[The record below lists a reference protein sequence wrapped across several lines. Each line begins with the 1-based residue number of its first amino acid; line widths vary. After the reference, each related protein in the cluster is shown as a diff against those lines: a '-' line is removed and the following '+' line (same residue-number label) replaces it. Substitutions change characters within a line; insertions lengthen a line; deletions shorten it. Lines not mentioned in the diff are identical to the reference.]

1 MSGGPSASGGGDR
14 GGSGKSGS
22 NVGGRRPA
30 GQAAK
35 EAKPGEAQGRAA
47 KGAKPDGAQGRAAKG
62 VKPGGAQGRD
72 RRSGGR
78 GQGQGG
84 GGNKAGAGA
93 PKASRRAATPRELAL
108 DILTKVAGSGAYSNL
123 QLKRALQDAGL
134 SRPDAALATELVYG
148 TIGRQ
153 ATLDY
158 WLDRYVAKGVAK
170 LQDWVHQLLRLSAY
184 QLLYLDRIPA
194 HAAVNEAVTIAK
206 RRGHA
211 GISGMVNGVLRSLD
225 RNRSELTPSAI
236 QLDDPIATVALRH
249 SYPEWLVRRWAD
261 VYGIEGAEAICEAG
275 NRSPQASIRA
285 NTLQGSREEL
295 LEQLKAEGLQA
306 KPSALAPA
314 GIVVES
320 GGNLA
325 DMDGF
330 KAGRWSLQDESS
342 MLVAEVV
349 QPKAGMKVLD
359 CCAAPGGKSAH
370 MAELMEGKGKVW
382 ANDLHAH
389 KRELI
394 VQQTERLKLRNVEA
408 VTGDATTLAERFAPG
423 SMDAVLLDAPC
434 SGFGVIRRKPE
445 IKWTKTEGDIAE
457 IGAVQRKLLDG
468 VSDLVKPG
476 GTLVY
481 STCTIEREE
490 NERQIEVFLQE
501 HPEFSLDAEWPVGL
515 LETLRRVGAIGEDF
529 NGQLQLLPQHFGSDG
544 FFIARMIKQA

>member
-1 MSGGPSASGGGDR
+1 MSGGTNAGGGREGASR
-14 GGSGKSGS
+14 GRAGKTSG
-22 NVGGRRPA
+22 NGGERRPA

-35 EAKPGEAQGRAA
+35 RTKPGGPNGA
-47 KGAKPDGAQGRAAKG
+47 KGAARGA
-62 VKPGGAQGRD
+62 
-72 RRSGGR
+72 
-78 GQGQGG
+78 
-84 GGNKAGAGA
+84 GGNSRAGASNA
-93 PKASRRAATPRELAL
+93 PRRAATPRELAL

-123 QLKRALQDAGL
+123 QLKRALQDADL
-134 SRPDAALATELVYG
+134 SRADAALATELVYG

-158 WLDRYVAKGVAK
+158 WLDRYVAKGVGK
-170 LQDWVHQLLRLSAY
+170 LQTWVHQLLRLSAY

-225 RNRSELTPSAI
+225 RNRAELTPSAI
-236 QLDDPIATVALRH
+236 QLADPIATVALRH

-261 VYGIEGAEAICEAG
+261 VYGIDGAEAICEAG
-275 NRSPQASIRA
+275 NRSPHASIRVNA
-285 NTLQGSREEL
+285 LQGGREEL

-306 KPSALAPA
+306 EPSALAPA
-314 GIVVES
+314 GIIVES

-325 DMDGF
+325 DLDGF
-330 KAGRWSLQDESS
+330 RTGRWSLQDESS

-389 KRELI
+389 KRELV

-408 VTGDATTLAERFAPG
+408 VTGDAATLSERFSPG

-457 IGAVQRKLLDG
+457 IGAVQRRLLEA
-468 VSDLVKPG
+468 VCDLVKPG
-476 GTLVY
+476 GALVY

-490 NERQIEVFLQE
+490 NERQIEAFLQAR
-501 HPEFSLDAEWPVGL
+501 PDFRLDAEWPAEL
-515 LETLRRVGAIGEDF
+515 LVTLRSAGAVGADF
-529 NGQLQLLPQHFGSDG
+529 DGQLQLLPQHFGSDG
-544 FFIARMIKQA
+544 FFIARMLRKA